1 MISIILVEPENSG
14 NVGAIARSMANFD
27 FKNLILVNPKCNHL
41 SSEAIARSKH
51 AKNILKKAKV
61 RKSIPKSLDYLVA
74 TTSQVGSD
82 YNIPRSPITPEQLA
96 ETIRGK
102 KAKIGILMGR
112 EGTGLL
118 NKEIQQCDFIV
129 TIETSDKYPVMNV
142 SHATSLIMYELH
154 KKLGKNK
161 IAQHFNPATKVEKD
175 QILKMLRQSMK
186 KLPFK
191 TKEKQ
196 QTQVKVWKRLI
207 GKSFLTKRE
216 AFALMGF
223 LKKIIKK

>member
-14 NVGAIARSMANFD
+14 NVGAIARSMKNFD
-27 FKNLILVNPKCNHL
+27 FKKLILVNPRCNHL

-51 AKNILKKAKV
+51 AKDILRGTRTRKA
-61 RKSIPKSLDYLVA
+61 IPKSFDYLIA

-96 ETIRGK
+96 ETVKDK
-102 KAKIGILMGR
+102 KAKIGILIGR
-112 EGTGLL
+112 EGKGLV
-118 NKEIQQCDFIV
+118 NKEIQLCDFIV
-129 TIETSDKYPVMNV
+129 TIEASGKYPVLNV
-142 SHATSLIMYELH
+142 SHAATLIMYELH

-161 IAQHFNPATKVEKD
+161 IAQNFNPATKIEKD
-175 QILKMLRQSMK
+175 QIIKMLKQSMK
-186 KLPFK
+186 KLSFS
-191 TKEKQ
+191 TKEKK
-196 QTQVKVWKRLI
+196 QTQIKVWKRLV

-216 AFALMGF
+216 AYALMGF